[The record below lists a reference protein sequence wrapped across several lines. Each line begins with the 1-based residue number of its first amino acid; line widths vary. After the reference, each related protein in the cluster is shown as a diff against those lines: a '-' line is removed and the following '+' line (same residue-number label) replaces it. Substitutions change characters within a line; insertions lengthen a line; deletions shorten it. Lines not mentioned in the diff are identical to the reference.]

1 MQLETNEEGKDKE
14 CLKDVFKFEDKTFGF
29 CE

>member
-1 MQLETNEEGKDKE
+1 MQLITNEEGEDKE
-14 CLKDVFKFEDKTFGF
+14 CLKDVFKFEDKTFGY